1 MSFKNSP
8 LCNKYLTIFLI
19 LQLTNKL
26 YYWNTTSFARH
37 KTTYQFN
44 DVIGNFIDK
53 FVEFY
58 IGRYNI
64 KPNINSI
71 NIDKKYL
78 TDTGFVSFFQLI
90 KNILD
95 DFNINAKDI
104 LTIKDELLGGVT
116 MLYLLNL
123 N

>member
-1 MSFKNSP
+1 MSQED
-8 LCNKYLTIFLI
+8 LNKYLTIFLI

-26 YYWNTTSFARH
+26 YHWNTTSFARH
-37 KTTYQFN
+37 KATDQFN
-44 DVIGNFIDK
+44 DVISNFIDK

-58 IGRYNI
+58 IGRYKI

-71 NIDKKYL
+71 KIDKKYL
-78 TDTGFVSFFQLI
+78 TDTGFVSFFELI

-104 LTIKDELLGGVT
+104 LTIKDELLGEVNK